1 LTAPLLQLTLE
12 DAKNAVE
19 VSRKI
24 HIYMTHKKTLAENLC
39 TYYYKVRSSRAMQ
52 LTAGHL

>member
-1 LTAPLLQLTLE
+1 LQLNIE

-39 TYYYKVRSSRAMQ
+39 TLALFFLTPRRRS
-52 LTAGHL
+52 